1 MDLGKLS
8 RKELD
13 ELIERAER
21 RKHELA
27 QERVS
32 RVRDQIHAL
41 LESEGLTFEEV
52 FDGARRGRA
61 PSRSKGIQ
69 VKPKYRNPDNAEQ
82 TWAGRGKRPRWFTD
96 ALSTGKSEDDLM
108 IV

>member
-13 ELIERAER
+13 ELIARAER

-27 QERVS
+27 QERVG
-32 RVRDQIHAL
+32 RVRDQVYAL
-41 LESEGLTFEEV
+41 LEAEGLTFEEV
-52 FDGARRGRA
+52 FDGARKGRP
-61 PSRSKGIQ
+61 PSKSKGVA
-69 VKPKYRNPDNAEQ
+69 VKPKYRNPDDESQ
-82 TWAGRGKRPRWFTD
+82 TWAGRGKRPRWFVE
-96 ALSTGKSEDDLM
+96 ALSAGRSEEDLF

>member
-27 QERVS
+27 QERIG
-32 RVRDQIHAL
+32 RVRDEIYAL
-41 LESEGLTFEEV
+41 LEAEGLTLDEV
-52 FDGARRGRA
+52 FNGERRGRVA
-61 PSRSKGIQ
+61 KSSKGIA
-69 VKPKYRNPDNAEQ
+69 VKPKYRNPDDASQ
-82 TWAGRGKRPRWFTD
+82 TWAGRGKRPRWFVD
-96 ALSTGKSEDDLM
+96 ALSAGKSEADLM